1 MKEVVTKTLFRFSP
15 LIVIALAALLRL
27 TSAQAAA
34 TDVVL
39 YASEATAR
47 VGNWSVVADSTAAGG
62 ARIANADLG
71 GSKLAAALAA
81 PASYFEMSFNAQA
94 GTPYRLWVRG
104 KAQDDS
110 PYNDSFFVQFSGS
123 VTSTGAAVYR
133 IGTTDSTCINLEEA
147 AGYGLSNWGWQD
159 NGWGVGVMGP
169 LIYFATSGTQTLR
182 IPK

>member
-1 MKEVVTKTLFRFSP
+1 MKEVVCKTLFRLSP
-15 LIVIALAALLRL
+15 LMLIAVVALLRM

-34 TDVVL
+34 GDVVL

-71 GSKLAAALAA
+71 APKLGAPLAA

-110 PYNDSFFVQFSGS
+110 PYNDSYFVQFSGS
-123 VTSTGAAVYR
+123 VTSAGAAVYR
-133 IGTTDSTCINLEEA
+133 IGTTDGTCINQEEA
-147 AGYGLSNWGWQD
+147 SGYGLSNWGWQD
-159 NGWGVGVMGP
+159 
-169 LIYFATSGTQTLR
+169 
-182 IPK
+182 